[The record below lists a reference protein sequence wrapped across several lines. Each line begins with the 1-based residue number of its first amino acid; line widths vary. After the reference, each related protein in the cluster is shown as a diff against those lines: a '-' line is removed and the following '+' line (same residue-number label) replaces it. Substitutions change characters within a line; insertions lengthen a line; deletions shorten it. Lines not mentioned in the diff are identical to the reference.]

1 MTNSSF
7 ERHLALSGAW
17 SAADTLGCVRSAD
30 ETGVDAFW
38 QADVEF

>member
-1 MTNSSF
+1 MTHSSF

-17 SAADTLGCVRSAD
+17 TAADTLSCDRSAD
-30 ETGVDAFW
+30 EAGVDAFW